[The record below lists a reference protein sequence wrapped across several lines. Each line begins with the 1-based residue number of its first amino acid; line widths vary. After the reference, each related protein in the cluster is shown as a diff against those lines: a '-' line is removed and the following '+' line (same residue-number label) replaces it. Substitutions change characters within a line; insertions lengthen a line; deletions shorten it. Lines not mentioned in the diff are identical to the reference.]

1 MGWRKNLLY
10 DPLDTIFANVE
21 NFLIQCGKV
30 ENFCGKVEN
39 YHMKVRGKY
48 LFFRASSFFATKVAT
63 PLLLMNWKGYGFFR
77 ARLKKVTDFFFNCV
91 HSKQLHI

>member
-1 MGWRKNLLY
+1 MWKTFKLMWKTLGLMWKTRPFNPQK
-10 DPLDTIFANVE
+10 IS
-21 NFLIQCGKV
+21 
-30 ENFCGKVEN
+30 
-39 YHMKVRGKY
+39 
-48 LFFRASSFFATKVAT
+48 FFRARSFFAPKGAT